1 MRRIRPTIQG
11 SENLREERRLKVAK
25 KLIFVTILVLTMLVV
40 VTPVLAGGD
49 KNRGDVGVGD
59 VEQHQVSWDDYASH
73 RLVQYQEQMLAQNQE
88 QVKAQARWRYS
99 KPLHMWY

>member
-1 MRRIRPTIQG
+1 M
-11 SENLREERRLKVAK
+11 EK
-25 KLIFVTILVLTMLVV
+25 KLIFVTILALTMLLV

-59 VEQHQVSWDDYASH
+59 VEQHQVSFDEYASQ
-73 RLVQYQEQMLAQNQE
+73 RLVQNQE
-88 QVKAQARWRYS
+88 QVLNQNQEQPRVRAQVQVRWQYS